1 MKKLLFLL
9 FTSLLLNFTYAQQ
22 TINMCDDE
30 KRTFTYTTFSSEP
43 GTYYWYIDGQS
54 VSNTSSSIT
63 INWNLYEIGY
73 HNIEVQF
80 EGIFGCNIQSQLF
93 SVETKECENSYM
105 YAPNAFTPDGDVHNN
120 EWKPIGWNWKE
131 IHYTIF
137 NRWGEIIFESY
148 DGNVGWNGK
157 YAGTYDCQ
165 DGVYVYKL
173 IWVDAQDRTQ
183 ITHGHI
189 TLLR

>member
-9 FTSLLLNFTYAQQ
+9 FASLLLNFTYAQQ
-22 TINMCDDE
+22 TVNMCDDE

-43 GTYYWYIDGQS
+43 GTYYWYIDGQA

-63 INWNLYEIGY
+63 MVWDLYPLGL
-73 HNIEVQF
+73 HTIEVWF
-80 EGIFGCNIQSQLF
+80 EGIFGCSAEPVTFTVNTIQC
-93 SVETKECENSYM
+93 TNSYM
-105 YAPNAFTPDGDVHNN
+105 YAPNAFTPDGDPYNN
-120 EWKPIGWNWKE
+120 AWLPIGYNWKE
-131 IHYTIF
+131 MHYTIF

-157 YAGTYDCQ
+157 YGGTYDCQ

-173 IWVDAQDRTQ
+173 IWIDAQDRTQ